1 MNNKIYIILNILAV
15 FLYWLQFFAGWSW
28 PWLEIR
34 QDLTGFKQSTGF
46 AIFIFIFFQ
55 NILFVARSK
64 LSWRNYHKLIYQ
76 LHFRS
81 SIFSIPLLYLHTIK
95 MGHQYTFFFSLA
107 YSLNVLIASF
117 APKPFN
123 VQNKHYKF
131 YWMVSH
137 VTLSMFISFFI
148 FYHIFITFYF
158 N

>member
-1 MNNKIYIILNILAV
+1 MNNKTFIILNVSAV
-15 FLYWLQFFAGWSW
+15 FLYWLQCLAGWSW

-34 QDLTGFKQSTGF
+34 QEGTRFKQGTGF

-55 NILFVARSK
+55 NALFVARSK
-64 LSWRNYHKLIYQ
+64 LSWKNHHKIIYQ
-76 LHFRS
+76 LHFKS
-81 SIFSIPLLYLHTIK
+81 SVFSIPLLYLHSMK
-95 MGHQYTFFFSLA
+95 MGYQYTFLFSLA

-123 VQNKHYKF
+123 LQNKHYKF

-137 VTLSMFISFFI
+137 VTLSTFISFFI
-148 FYHIFITFYF
+148 FYHIFMTFYF